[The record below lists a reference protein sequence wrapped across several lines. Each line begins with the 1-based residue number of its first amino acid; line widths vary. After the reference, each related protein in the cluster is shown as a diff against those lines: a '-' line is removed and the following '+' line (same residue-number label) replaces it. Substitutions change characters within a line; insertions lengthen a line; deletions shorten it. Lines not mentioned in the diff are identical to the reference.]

1 MKRLSSLVVLVGALS
16 VFFFVSSSFAGP
28 VVDSS
33 KLKGSTI
40 NKNLKGVNARPIK
53 NIKVLTCPDPAAD
66 VIDFWIVNRGTQF
79 AGTVEIKGT
88 VKNVGTAS
96 YESRANQQMAQLYE
110 APLGGAGRLVASQS
124 FQNLTAGQTVTVSY
138 SRQWNA
144 SSPSEGEFP
153 PNYRLLVVY
162 DPDISMDGNAKND
175 DCNGVNNQK
184 ERSGAD
190 INALFR

>member
-1 MKRLSSLVVLVGALS
+1 MKKLSSLLFLL
-16 VFFFVSSSFAGP
+16 VFFFVGTSFAGP

-33 KLKGSTI
+33 KLKGRTT
-40 NKNLKGVNARPIK
+40 NKDLQRATVKPIK
-53 NIKVLTCPDPAAD
+53 NIRVRSCPDPAAYA
-66 VIDFWIVNRGTQF
+66 IDFRIVNRGSQF
-79 AGTVEIKGT
+79 AGTVEIMGT

-96 YESRANQQMAQLYE
+96 YESGANQQMAQLYE

-138 SRQWNA
+138 TRQWNA

-153 PNYRLLVVY
+153 PNYKLLVVY